1 MSTGS
6 QENRVCRQLEKVSVS
21 EISHSEPSLGEVSLC
36 VMQVTSSHLDQP
48 QASTKAFQKI
58 KMEEKDRRPLCLIF
72 SKDSCIYPFGPL
84 KSTCHASHG
93 VWMNMQSL
101 IRKGI
106 ILESFHSLWGY
117 NYLANSLCF
126 FCSTPHI
133 VA

>member
-1 MSTGS
+1 MTIGS
-6 QENRVCRQLEKVSVS
+6 QENRVCRQLEDMKVSVS
-21 EISHSEPSLGEVSLC
+21 KISHSDPSLGEVSLC
-36 VMQVTSSHLDQP
+36 VMQVTSSQP
-48 QASTKAFQKI
+48 QASTRAFQKI

-106 ILESFHSLWGY
+106 ILESFHSLCG
-117 NYLANSLCF
+117 
-126 FCSTPHI
+126 
-133 VA
+133 